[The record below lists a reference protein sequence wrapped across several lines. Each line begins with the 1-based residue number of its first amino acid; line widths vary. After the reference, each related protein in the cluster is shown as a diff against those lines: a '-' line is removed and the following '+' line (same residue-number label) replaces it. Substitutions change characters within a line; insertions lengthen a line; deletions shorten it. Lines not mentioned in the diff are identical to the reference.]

1 MEHYNNFI
9 PENISIDFY
18 FPFKNGCS
26 FLQSSLSNKTVYHM
40 RTHQENK
47 DFFRKFR
54 MLIYGSGLLLS
65 ENCQP
70 YQHNDIFY
78 QEHMS
83 DTCYYDHYLYQNILK
98 RSKS

>member
-1 MEHYNNFI
+1 
-9 PENISIDFY
+9 
-18 FPFKNGCS
+18 
-26 FLQSSLSNKTVYHM
+26 M

-54 MLIYGSGLLLS
+54 MLIYCNGLLLS

-83 DTCYYDHYLYQNILK
+83 DTCYYDHYLYQNILR